1 MNSKLTDDRIWVN
14 RGVFSCG
21 LMLVFAALQGC
32 ANNGVE
38 EGRGSD
44 GPLNATYTIAGQTIT
59 LVDGYAELPAA
70 PESSQKITTGVWGTP
85 ELADLNGDGREDAA
99 LILIQDSGGSGT
111 FYYVVAAIRED
122 DGYRGTSSVFLGDRI
137 EPRTI
142 GIVENRISVNF
153 LDRAPGDAFA
163 APPSVPTEQL
173 AIYDPDTRQ
182 LTQVARDFEGEADP
196 ARMTLQ
202 MKTWSWVKTTYNNG
216 DVHAPVEPGVFSLT
230 FEQDGTL
237 LVTTDCNTM
246 RGNYRVDEHR
256 IRFEQMAAT
265 RMFCEDS
272 QEQLFAKMLDSV
284 NSYFFTNR
292 GKLVLEIKYDSGSIL
307 FR

>member
-1 MNSKLTDDRIWVN
+1 MNSMLSDNRTRAN

-21 LMLVFAALQGC
+21 LMLVFTALQGC
-32 ANNGVE
+32 VNNGVE

-44 GPLNATYTIAGQTIT
+44 GPLNATYTVGGQTIA

-70 PESSQKITTGVWGTP
+70 PGSSQKITTGVWGAP
-85 ELADLNGDGREDAA
+85 ERADLNGDSREDAA

-111 FYYVVAAIRED
+111 FYFVVAAIRED

-142 GIVENRISVNF
+142 GIVDNRISVKF
-153 LDRAPGDAFA
+153 LDRAPGEAFA
-163 APPSVPTEQL
+163 TPPSVPMEQL

-182 LTQVARDFEGEADP
+182 LTQVARNFEGEADP

-202 MKTWSWVKTTYNNG
+202 MKTWSWEKTIYNNG
-216 DVHAPVEPGVFSLT
+216 DVHTPVEPGIFSLT
-230 FEQDGTL
+230 FEQDGRL

-246 RGNYRVDEHR
+246 RGNYRFDKRR
-256 IRFEQMAAT
+256 IWFEQMLAT
-265 RMFCEDS
+265 RMFCADS
-272 QEQLFAKMLDSV
+272 QEQLFTKMLESV
-284 NSYFFTNR
+284 NFYFFTNR
-292 GKLVLEIKYDSGSIL
+292 GQLVLEIKYDSGSIL

>member
-1 MNSKLTDDRIWVN
+1 MNSTLTDNRIWAN
-14 RGVFSCG
+14 GGVFSCG
-21 LMLVFAALQGC
+21 LMLVFTALQGC

-38 EGRGSD
+38 EGRASD
-44 GPLNATYTIAGQTIT
+44 GPLYATYTVGGQAVT
-59 LVDGYAELPAA
+59 LVDGHAEQPAA
-70 PESSQKITTGVWGTP
+70 PGSSQKITTGVWGTP
-85 ELADLNGDGREDAA
+85 ELADLNSDGREDAA

-122 DGYRGTSSVFLGDRI
+122 DGYRGTSSVLLGDRI
-137 EPRTI
+137 APRTI
-142 GIVENRISVNF
+142 GIVDNRISVNF
-153 LDRAPGDAFA
+153 LDRAPGDAFTT
-163 APPSVPTEQL
+163 PPSVPTEQL

-182 LTQVARDFEGEADP
+182 LTQVARNFEGEADP

-216 DVHAPVEPGVFSLT
+216 DVHAPVEPGTFSLT
-230 FEQDGTL
+230 FEQDGRL
-237 LVTTDCNTM
+237 LVTTECNTM
-246 RGNYRVDEHR
+246 RGNYRVDERR
-256 IRFEQMAAT
+256 IRFEQMLAT

-272 QEQLFAKMLDSV
+272 QEQLFSKMLESV

-292 GKLVLEIKYDSGSIL
+292 GQLVLEIKYDSGSIL